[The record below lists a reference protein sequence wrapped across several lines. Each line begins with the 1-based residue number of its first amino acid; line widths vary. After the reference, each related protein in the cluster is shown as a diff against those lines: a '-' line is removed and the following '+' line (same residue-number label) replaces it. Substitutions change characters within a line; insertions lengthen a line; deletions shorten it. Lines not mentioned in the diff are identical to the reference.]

1 MSLPG
6 RSSQETRGLCWGK
19 TPKCTL
25 GPAASDSMMRQ
36 LAVADLEEN
45 RDTGMDV
52 ETADKLPPKER
63 LARD

>member
-6 RSSQETRGLCWGK
+6 RSSQRSRGLYWGK

-36 LAVADLEEN
+36 LVVADLEEN

-52 ETADKLPPKER
+52 KTIDTLPQKEP